1 MRRNRKHLPAP
12 LPEPAAPEPIRYALG
27 RVPVEQLQPGTQL
40 AKDGQP
46 GPFVNQVLPMG
57 LRGRMT
63 RVDTTDGNLFLD
75 TGEVVEIVQRL
86 PSSE

>member
-12 LPEPAAPEPIRYALG
+12 PPVPAAPERRNALG
-27 RVPVEQLQPGTQL
+27 RVLVEQLQPGMQL

-46 GPFVNQVLPMG
+46 GPFVTQVLPMG